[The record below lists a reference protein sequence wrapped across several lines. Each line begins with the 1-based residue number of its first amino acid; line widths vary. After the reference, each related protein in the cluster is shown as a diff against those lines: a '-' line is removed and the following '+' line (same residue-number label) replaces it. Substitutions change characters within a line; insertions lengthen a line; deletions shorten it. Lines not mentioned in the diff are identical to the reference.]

1 MKCVFRRRSGPYVLP
16 VLLCLLAFACT
27 KPQIQFPNVNNGDN
41 NTNVVEVDTFA
52 VKISTVFLD
61 SFSTSGTQV
70 QLLGRYIDPYFGAIT
85 SRSFSDIGV
94 PSALP
99 TLSNYSIYDSFR
111 LIMRIN
117 KSFYGDTTHV
127 QRFLVSQ
134 LTEVMNYPGTQK
146 AYYSNNSIPFDPTI
160 LGSTDVQINPMA
172 GITSQRTG
180 DTVRMALPDDLGKQ
194 LFALLYS
201 QSDTVKN
208 PATFRG
214 FFKGLVVYPDES
226 LPGAVFGFNDT
237 MIMRIYY
244 HEPGL
249 VVQNKTTDF
258 RVVNLSKQFNQ
269 ITADRTGTPVQSIGQ
284 SHTELPSSTS
294 GNQVFFQPITS
305 LYVKLLFPTITDV
318 QAYQDY
324 LSVMRAILIIKPV
337 AGTYSPTYSLP
348 PSINLA
354 LTTPSNTIGAQLNS
368 GAGNLITDYLYGTK
382 TSYSYDI
389 TPYIRAALL
398 QGAVNNAKNGLI
410 LTTPANNF
418 NTIFNRAVIG
428 DALNPL
434 QSNQI
439 SLKIYYASYY

>member
-1 MKCVFRRRSGPYVLP
+1 
-16 VLLCLLAFACT
+16 
-27 KPQIQFPNVNNGDN
+27 
-41 NTNVVEVDTFA
+41 
-52 VKISTVFLD
+52 
-61 SFSTSGTQV
+61 
-70 QLLGRYIDPYFGAIT
+70 
-85 SRSFSDIGV
+85 
-94 PSALP
+94 
-99 TLSNYSIYDSFR
+99 
-111 LIMRIN
+111 
-117 KSFYGDTTHV
+117 
-127 QRFLVSQ
+127 
-134 LTEVMNYPGTQK
+134 
-146 AYYSNNSIPFDPTI
+146 
-160 LGSTDVQINPMA
+160 
-172 GITSQRTG
+172 
-180 DTVRMALPDDLGKQ
+180 
-194 LFALLYS
+194 
-201 QSDTVKN
+201 
-208 PATFRG
+208 
-214 FFKGLVVYPDES
+214 
-226 LPGAVFGFNDT
+226 

-258 RVVNLSKQFNQ
+258 RVVNLTTQFNQ